1 MIVGWQEMLNVSVCD
16 DSKFDIEKITDCLS
30 AFSKKKHID
39 FNISK
44 FSNPEMLMYEI
55 EDGKIADIFILDVEM
70 PKINGFELADKIRE
84 YTETSVIIFLT
95 SHDEMALMGYKSKA
109 LRYVIKLNLERD
121 MEEALDSA
129 VTEMSNADDKTITL
143 HHYNDYWRIPYKDI
157 ICVTRISRQLV
168 ITTSLL
174 GEITDNRGIKEFFEL
189 LGDNRFLFIDRS
201 CFVNIDYI
209 SQINGYSLKLTD
221 GQFLPISRRALQG
234 VKQTLTERW
243 GLEKN

>member
-1 MIVGWQEMLNVSVCD
+1 MFNVSVCD
-16 DSKFDIEKITDCLS
+16 DSKYDIDKIKNALS
-30 AFSKKKHID
+30 MFSKRKHVE
-39 FNISK
+39 FNISE

-70 PKINGFELADKIRE
+70 PNMNGFELADKIRE
-84 YTETSVIIFLT
+84 HTETSVIIFLT
-95 SHDEMALMGYKSKA
+95 SHDEMASMGYKSKA

-121 MEEALDSA
+121 IEEALDSA
-129 VTEMSNADDKTITL
+129 VAEISNTDDKTITL

-168 ITTSLL
+168 ITTRLL
-174 GEITDNRGIKEFFEL
+174 GEITDNRGIKEFFDM

-221 GQFLPISRRALQG
+221 GQVLPISRRSLQN
-234 VKQTLTERW
+234 VKQTLLEQW
-243 GLEKN
+243 GS